1 MNYLFICMKRSGQH
15 GVLNWF
21 AQQTTH
27 DVLHLN
33 NCIKGWDTKSLLPMK
48 EHMAVH
54 YHYNGHSHDVKNY
67 FVDHKIDL
75 AKSEALRHEFH
86 NDADFSKVVDR
97 LYNIEDLTLADYNR
111 LEMWNFKE
119 LTPDGKTVLIVRDP
133 YNFIASCLQRL
144 KNPPDAGATDV
155 GIQLPARIK
164 EWKRHARQALYGSE
178 STEPIEVINFNEWFL
193 SEEYRRGICDRL
205 GLEFTD
211 RGLNKVMNFGS
222 GSSFDREKF
231 DGNAQEMKVLTR
243 YATWKDHTAFKHL
256 VDDEIVALAEE
267 LFGVK
272 L

>member
-1 MNYLFICMKRSGQH
+1 M
-15 GVLNWF
+15 
-21 AQQTTH
+21 
-27 DVLHLN
+27 
-33 NCIKGWDTKSLLPMK
+33 
-48 EHMAVH
+48 
-54 YHYNGHSHDVKNY
+54 
-67 FVDHKIDL
+67 
-75 AKSEALRHEFH
+75 
-86 NDADFSKVVDR
+86 
-97 LYNIEDLTLADYNR
+97 
-111 LEMWNFKE
+111 
-119 LTPDGKTVLIVRDP
+119 
-133 YNFIASCLQRL
+133 QRL